1 MKKETVNVFDGGL
14 NKDLNPLVTPNN
26 VLTDNLN
33 GTFLTFN
40 GDELSL
46 QNDAGNTTIPVSDTE
61 PDVKLSPGF
70 YPIGMKEYGGVLYI
84 VSGKKGVNEDG
95 TRNPEL
101 DEIEFGS
108 YPSPA
113 NAGYTSFLGEVPIY
127 LRNTSEIE
135 EENDIFYKSFVINT
149 DYFKTGRF
157 IQFSAVQTGLNLNH
171 VWNPWDHQRIYV
183 IKLLLKLDNGSIDL
197 TEDIWHKF
205 EYHKNSTNDPADHWL
220 ASSTFIYHCPFSY
233 KGRLVIRTEI
243 NEPSFDVVQ
252 YHDIVPNSEGNY
264 VFQLG
269 IRTQKSDALEII
281 GYEINITTDTGYEI
295 SDFDDSYVASGTY
308 TTRKII
314 IPQEAKIMH
323 YSIHPILKYVKTG
336 ARIEWID
343 FPTEFK
349 NKYTVKN
356 YVLLQEKYY
365 NIGFNIEESECDPNT
380 GKRSIKVLSLIND
393 SGYIAP
399 DLTNNLE
406 NGLAY
411 IYYQNQEGYTLKNAY
426 NKLGTFDVDLNTG
439 LPININTTANIS
451 DQLIKSSIENKL
463 KEMQVLIED
472 SSCAEAIITIEFS
485 TFLPMISP
493 SQIRDA
499 SFLIFQD
506 GTPGAIPYESYDSKS
521 FTVKV
526 NATKNVNIVFEKSG
540 FSTIRTTILK
550 GEIQTENPYKLGL
563 ITDFSP
569 NYRNRMAEG
578 APLFNFAS
586 LPIDSEMEALV
597 RYISDKSDT
606 TVPIEKRIRIVRDD
620 ASIRTYEILESL
632 KILRGPSN
640 SYVFVV
646 YVEDNELWNTTR
658 SAYYYYKFVVPS
670 EYLVLNDE
678 FINVPNATKYV
689 KLGNE
694 KLGYILFNSTGTL
707 IVADVDLSFFNNNNL
722 WL

>member
-157 IQFSAVQTGLNLNH
+157 IQFSAVQTGLDLNH
-171 VWNPWDHQRIYV
+171 VWNPWDHQRIYI

-233 KGRLVIRTEI
+233 KGRLVVRTEI
-243 NEPSFDVVQ
+243 NEPSFDIVQ
-252 YHDIVPNSEGNY
+252 YYDIVPNSEGNY
-264 VFQLG
+264 VFKLG

-281 GYEINITTDTGYEI
+281 GYEINITTDIGYEI

-308 TTRKII
+308 TTREIT
-314 IPQEAKIMH
+314 IPQAAKIMH
-323 YSIHPILKYVKTG
+323 YAIHPIIKYVKTG

-365 NIGFNIEESECDPNT
+365 NIGFNIEESECDPNI
-380 GKRSIKVLSLIND
+380 GKRSIKVLSLINE

-399 DLTNNLE
+399 DLTDNLH
-406 NGLAY
+406 NGLPY
-411 IYYQNQEGYTLKNAY
+411 VYYEDKEGYTLKNAY
-426 NKLGTFDVDLNTG
+426 NKLGTFTVNPDTG

-463 KEMQVLIED
+463 KETQVLIED

-485 TFLPMISP
+485 TFLPMVSP
-493 SQIRDA
+493 TQIRDA

-506 GTPGAIPYESYDSKS
+506 GTPGAIPYESYDRKT

-526 NATKNVNIVFEKSG
+526 NASKNIHISFEKSG
-540 FSTIRTTILK
+540 FSPIRTTILK
-550 GEIQTENPYKLGL
+550 QNIQTKDPYKIGL
-563 ITDFSP
+563 ITDFFP
-569 NYRNRMAEG
+569 NYRKEMAEG

-586 LPIDSEMEALV
+586 LPLDLEMEALG
-597 RYISDKSDT
+597 RYISDNSDT
-606 TVPIEKRIRIVRDD
+606 TTPMEERIRIVRDD
-620 ASIRTYEILESL
+620 NSIRTYTIQENLRFL
-632 KILRGPSN
+632 KWTN
-640 SYVFVV
+640 TSYAFVI
-646 YVEDNELWNTTR
+646 YVEDNELWNTTKY
-658 SAYYYYKFVVPS
+658 AYYAYKFVVPS
-670 EYLVLNDE
+670 KYLVLQDE
-678 FINVPNATKYV
+678 FINVPNASKYV
-689 KLGNE
+689 KLGDE
-694 KLGYILFNSTGTL
+694 KLGYILFNSPWVL
-707 IVADVDLSFFNNNNL
+707 VVADIDPGFINNNNL

>member
-46 QNDAGNTTIPVSDTE
+46 QNDAGNTTIRVSDTD
-61 PDVKLSPGF
+61 PDVKLSSDF

-95 TRNPEL
+95 TRNSEL

-113 NAGYTSFLGEVPIY
+113 NAGYTSFLGEVPVY
-127 LRNTSEIE
+127 LRNTSEVE
-135 EENDIFYKSFVINT
+135 GENDIFYKSFVINT

-157 IQFSAVQTGLNLNH
+157 IQFSAVQTGLDLNH
-171 VWNPWDHQRIYV
+171 VWNPWDYQRIYI

-205 EYHKNSTNDPADHWL
+205 EYHKNSTNDPANHWL
-220 ASSTFIYHCPFSY
+220 ESSTFIYHCPFSY
-233 KGRLVIRTEI
+233 KGRLVVKTEI
-243 NEPSFDVVQ
+243 NEPSFDVVE
-252 YHDIVPNSEGNY
+252 YYDIVPNPEGNY
-264 VFQLG
+264 EFKLG
-269 IRTQKSDALEII
+269 IRTKKSDALEII
-281 GYEINITTDTGYEI
+281 GYEIIITTDTGLEI
-295 SDFDDSYVASGTY
+295 TDSVDSYVASGTY
-308 TTRKII
+308 TTREII
-314 IPQEAKIMH
+314 IPQAAKIMH
-323 YSIHPILKYVKTG
+323 YAIHPILKYVKTG
-336 ARIEWID
+336 ARIEWAD

-356 YVLLQEKYY
+356 YVLLQEIYH
-365 NIGFNIEESECDPNT
+365 NLGFNVEESECDPST
-380 GKRSIKVLSLIND
+380 GKRSIKALSLINE

-399 DLTNNLE
+399 DLTDNLDG
-406 NGLAY
+406 GLAY
-411 IYYQNQEGYTLKNAY
+411 VYYEDQEGYTLKNAY
-426 NKLGTFDVDLNTG
+426 NKLGTFTVDSSTG
-439 LPININTTANIS
+439 LPINITTTANIS

-463 KEMQVLIED
+463 KETQVLIED

-485 TFLPMISP
+485 TFLPMLSP
-493 SQIRDA
+493 SQLKNA

-506 GTPGAIPYESYDSKS
+506 GTPGAIPYESYNRKS

-540 FSTIRTTILK
+540 FSTVRATILK
-550 GEIQTENPYKLGL
+550 GEIQTEYPYKIGL
-563 ITDFSP
+563 ITDFIPKS
-569 NYRNRMAEG
+569 RTAMAEG
-578 APLFNFAS
+578 APLFNFISFS
-586 LPIDSEMEALV
+586 LDLEMEALGT
-597 RYISDKSDT
+597 YINGESDS
-606 TVPIEKRIRIVRDD
+606 TVEMDQRIRIVRDD
-620 ASIRTYEILESL
+620 DSIRTYEIQEQLRF
-632 KILRGPSN
+632 LRGTST

-646 YVEDNELWNTTR
+646 YVEDNELWNTNR
-658 SAYYYYKFVVPS
+658 YAYYYYKFVVPS
-670 EYLVLNDE
+670 KYLISKDE

-694 KLGYILFNSTGTL
+694 DLGYILFNSTGAL
-707 IVADVDLSFFNNNNL
+707 IVTDRGIIINTNDI